1 MNTATPSLRATPSEE
16 GERIPN
22 AENSPSFEGVA
33 RSDGVAAPAP
43 ESATSH
49 KLNELPYNP
58 ALKQRAK
65 ELRKAGNLSEA
76 LFWNAVKNRQ
86 FNDLDF
92 DRQRVIGNYIV
103 DFYCFELALVIEID
117 GSSHDDKQ
125 EYDLAR
131 DQYLEALG
139 LKVCHVPDTDVKTN
153 LEGVLALVRQQIQ
166 LPRPLGT
173 PSNEGEFS
181 VFGICSPSSEGVARS
196 DGVAA
201 LKIHK

>member
-22 AENSPSFEGVA
+22 TKNFLSEVRVRIPNAENSPSLEGVA
-33 RSDGVAAPAP
+33 RSDGVAAP
-43 ESATSH
+43 ESEPATRDGGVAVANTNP
-49 KLNELPYNP
+49 KLKQLPYNP

-92 DRQRVIGNYIV
+92 DRQRIIGNYIV
-103 DFYCFELALVIEID
+103 DFYCYELALVVEID

-125 EYDLAR
+125 EYDLIR

-139 LKVCHVPDTDVKTN
+139 LKVLHVQDVDVKQN
-153 LEGVLALVRQQIQ
+153 LTGVIELVLQHAAAT
-166 LPRPLGT
+166 PHVWH
-173 PSNEGEFS
+173 PSN
-181 VFGICSPSSEGVARS
+181 
-196 DGVAA
+196 
-201 LKIHK
+201 